1 MLTVKKASTGC
12 HEPAGAFFEW
22 NGGSFMSKI
31 AILLPKEYMLE
42 QARNV
47 IREDE
52 LDIDILKVIKTSDSV
67 YEARQAVEQGAE
79 VVLAR
84 GVQAAFIRQYTN
96 IPVAELTLTGQE
108 IGLMIASAKKKVP
121 DKKCPQIALI
131 GFKNMF
137 SDTTYAD
144 ELFDIRL
151 KFYDITAIEQAAE
164 KVDLA
169 IQEGA
174 DVLLGGDTVN
184 ALAAQKGIPAQFIDS
199 TEESIRSAIG
209 VAKKMILTAEAE
221 KNFTAQFE
229 TVLDNSYNG
238 ILEIDENKE
247 IMIVNRAGE
256 ELFHKKASQLE
267 GTALGKV
274 IPELEQRYIDDV
286 LSGKRDSFMTSVYV
300 AGVPMMLTAAPIQY
314 ENKIRGAIISLYR
327 NASVRKNDADELHSY
342 YLKGYVA
349 YAHFSDIRITG
360 KEMEY
365 CVELSKM
372 YALSKNPV
380 LICGEDGTDKEKLAQ
395 CIHNNSSYKAG
406 PFVAVNCS
414 GMTEQMQVDRLFGNP
429 DAEDDSMK
437 KGALAIGDHGT
448 IVISEIEKLSLLC
461 QYRLYRAIR
470 YDSLIQNDLERSQ
483 TLDNRIIA
491 ITGADLYQYV
501 EQGRFRQ
508 DLYYL
513 LNSLTVEIP
522 PLRKRPQDIRAIVE
536 DCRVRFTKRYARFP
550 KIAEDAMEAL
560 AGFGW
565 QGNEIQ
571 LESFCERLFLTSPK
585 KTITSDYVYFL
596 LDTLYPVKERI
607 SEDGTTVIYQHPEAA
622 RLTELLEKHQG
633 NRSAVAKE
641 LGISTTTLWRRMKKY
656 GVINKYDLT

>member
-1 MLTVKKASTGC
+1 
-12 HEPAGAFFEW
+12 
-22 NGGSFMSKI
+22 MSKI

-137 SDTTYAD
+137 SDTTYVD

-267 GTALGKV
+267 GTALEKV

-349 YAHFSDIRITG
+349 HAHFSDIRITG

-429 DAEDDSMK
+429 DAEDESMK

>member
-1 MLTVKKASTGC
+1 
-12 HEPAGAFFEW
+12 
-22 NGGSFMSKI
+22 MSKI

-184 ALAAQKGIPAQFIDS
+184 ALAVQKGIPAQFIDS

-267 GTALGKV
+267 GTALEKV

-349 YAHFSDIRITG
+349 HAHFSDIRITG

-429 DAEDDSMK
+429 DAEDESMK

>member
-1 MLTVKKASTGC
+1 
-12 HEPAGAFFEW
+12 
-22 NGGSFMSKI
+22 MSKI

-151 KFYDITAIEQAAE
+151 KFYDIAAIEQAAE

-267 GTALGKV
+267 GTALEKV

-349 YAHFSDIRITG
+349 HAHFSDIRITG

-429 DAEDDSMK
+429 DAEDESMK
-437 KGALAIGDHGT
+437 KGALAISDHGT

-522 PLRKRPQDIRAIVE
+522 PIRKRPQDIRAIVE

>member
-1 MLTVKKASTGC
+1 
-12 HEPAGAFFEW
+12 
-22 NGGSFMSKI
+22 MSKI

-151 KFYDITAIEQAAE
+151 KFYDIAAIEQAAE

-238 ILEIDENKE
+238 ILKIDENKE

-267 GTALGKV
+267 GTALEKV

-349 YAHFSDIRITG
+349 HAHFSDIRITG

-429 DAEDDSMK
+429 DAEDESMK
-437 KGALAIGDHGT
+437 KGALAISDHGT

-522 PLRKRPQDIRAIVE
+522 PIRKRPQDIRAIVE

>member
-1 MLTVKKASTGC
+1 
-12 HEPAGAFFEW
+12 
-22 NGGSFMSKI
+22 MSKI

-267 GTALGKV
+267 GTALEKV

-300 AGVPMMLTAAPIQY
+300 AGVPMMFTAAPIQY

-349 YAHFSDIRITG
+349 HAHFSDIRITG

-429 DAEDDSMK
+429 DAEDESMK

>member
-1 MLTVKKASTGC
+1 
-12 HEPAGAFFEW
+12 
-22 NGGSFMSKI
+22 MSKI

-169 IQEGA
+169 TQEGA

-267 GTALGKV
+267 GTALEKV

-349 YAHFSDIRITG
+349 HAHFSDIRITG

-429 DAEDDSMK
+429 DAEDESMK

>member
-1 MLTVKKASTGC
+1 
-12 HEPAGAFFEW
+12 
-22 NGGSFMSKI
+22 MSKI

-267 GTALGKV
+267 GTALEKV

-349 YAHFSDIRITG
+349 HAHFSDIRITG

-395 CIHNNSSYKAG
+395 CIHNNSSYQAG

-429 DAEDDSMK
+429 DAEDESMK

-491 ITGADLYQYV
+491 VTGADLYQYV

-641 LGISTTTLWRRMKKY
+641 LGISTTTLWRRMKKD

>member
-1 MLTVKKASTGC
+1 
-12 HEPAGAFFEW
+12 
-22 NGGSFMSKI
+22 
-31 AILLPKEYMLE
+31 MLE

-267 GTALGKV
+267 GTALEKV

-349 YAHFSDIRITG
+349 HAHFSDIRITG

-429 DAEDDSMK
+429 DAEDESMK

-491 ITGADLYQYV
+491 VTGADLYQYV

-656 GVINKYDLT
+656 GVVNKYDLT

>member
-1 MLTVKKASTGC
+1 
-12 HEPAGAFFEW
+12 
-22 NGGSFMSKI
+22 MSKI

-151 KFYDITAIEQAAE
+151 KFYAYTAIEQAAE

-267 GTALGKV
+267 GTALEKV

-349 YAHFSDIRITG
+349 HAHFSDIRITG

-429 DAEDDSMK
+429 DAEDESMK

>member
-1 MLTVKKASTGC
+1 
-12 HEPAGAFFEW
+12 
-22 NGGSFMSKI
+22 
-31 AILLPKEYMLE
+31 MLE

-52 LDIDILKVIKTSDSV
+52 LEIDILKVIKTSDSV

-108 IGLMIASAKKKVP
+108 IGLMIASAKRKVP

-144 ELFDIRL
+144 ELYDIRL

-164 KVDLA
+164 KVNLA

-174 DVLLGGDTVN
+174 DVQLGGDTVN
-184 ALAAQKGIPAQFIDS
+184 ALAAQKGIPSQFIDS

-267 GTALGKV
+267 GTALEKV

-349 YAHFSDIRITG
+349 HAHFSDIRITG

-491 ITGADLYQYV
+491 ITGADLYQHV

-571 LESFCERLFLTSPK
+571 LEAFCERLFLTSPK

-596 LDTLYPVKERI
+596 LDTLYPVKEKI
-607 SEDGTTVIYQHPEAA
+607 SEDGTTVIYQHPEVA

>member
-1 MLTVKKASTGC
+1 
-12 HEPAGAFFEW
+12 
-22 NGGSFMSKI
+22 MSKI

-52 LDIDILKVIKTSDSV
+52 LDIDILKMIKTSDSV

-164 KVDLA
+164 KVELA

-267 GTALGKV
+267 GTALEKV

-349 YAHFSDIRITG
+349 HAHFSDIRITG

-380 LICGEDGTDKEKLAQ
+380 MICGEDGTDKEKLAQ

-429 DAEDDSMK
+429 DAEDESMK

-522 PLRKRPQDIRAIVE
+522 PIRKRPQDIRAIVE

-550 KIAEDAMEAL
+550 KIAEDAMEVL

-607 SEDGTTVIYQHPEAA
+607 SEDGTTVVYQHPEAA

>member
-1 MLTVKKASTGC
+1 
-12 HEPAGAFFEW
+12 
-22 NGGSFMSKI
+22 MSKI

-121 DKKCPQIALI
+121 DEKCPQIALI

-267 GTALGKV
+267 GTALEKV

-349 YAHFSDIRITG
+349 HAHFSDIRITG

-429 DAEDDSMK
+429 DAEDESMK

>member
-1 MLTVKKASTGC
+1 
-12 HEPAGAFFEW
+12 
-22 NGGSFMSKI
+22 MSKI

-267 GTALGKV
+267 GTALEKV

-349 YAHFSDIRITG
+349 HAHFSDIRITG

-429 DAEDDSMK
+429 DAEDESMK

-633 NRSAVAKE
+633 NRSAVSKE

-656 GVINKYDLT
+656 GVTNKYDLT

>member
-1 MLTVKKASTGC
+1 
-12 HEPAGAFFEW
+12 
-22 NGGSFMSKI
+22 MSKI

-151 KFYDITAIEQAAE
+151 KFYDIAAIEQAAE
-164 KVDLA
+164 KVNLA

-184 ALAAQKGIPAQFIDS
+184 ALAVQKGIPAQFIDS

-238 ILEIDENKE
+238 ILEINENKE

-267 GTALGKV
+267 GTALEKV

-349 YAHFSDIRITG
+349 HAHFSDIRITG

-429 DAEDDSMK
+429 DAEDESMK

-522 PLRKRPQDIRAIVE
+522 PIRKRPQDIRAIVE

>member
-1 MLTVKKASTGC
+1 
-12 HEPAGAFFEW
+12 
-22 NGGSFMSKI
+22 MSKI

-267 GTALGKV
+267 GTALEKV

-429 DAEDDSMK
+429 DAEDESMK

-550 KIAEDAMEAL
+550 KITEDAMEAL

-607 SEDGTTVIYQHPEAA
+607 SEDGTTVIYQHPEAV

>member
-1 MLTVKKASTGC
+1 MLA
-12 HEPAGAFFEW
+12 
-22 NGGSFMSKI
+22 
-31 AILLPKEYMLE
+31 

-267 GTALGKV
+267 GTALEKV

-429 DAEDDSMK
+429 DAEDESMK

-522 PLRKRPQDIRAIVE
+522 PLRKHPQDIRAIVE

>member
-1 MLTVKKASTGC
+1 
-12 HEPAGAFFEW
+12 
-22 NGGSFMSKI
+22 
-31 AILLPKEYMLE
+31 MLE

-267 GTALGKV
+267 GTALEKV

-349 YAHFSDIRITG
+349 HAHFSDIRITG

-429 DAEDDSMK
+429 DAEDESMK

-522 PLRKRPQDIRAIVE
+522 SLRKRPQDIRAIVE

>member
-1 MLTVKKASTGC
+1 
-12 HEPAGAFFEW
+12 
-22 NGGSFMSKI
+22 
-31 AILLPKEYMLE
+31 MLE

-137 SDTTYAD
+137 SDITYAD

-267 GTALGKV
+267 GTALEKV

-349 YAHFSDIRITG
+349 HAHFSDIRITG

-429 DAEDDSMK
+429 DAEDESMK

>member
-1 MLTVKKASTGC
+1 
-12 HEPAGAFFEW
+12 
-22 NGGSFMSKI
+22 MSKI

-79 VVLAR
+79 IVLAR

-121 DKKCPQIALI
+121 DRKCPRIALI

-144 ELFDIRL
+144 ELFGIRL

-184 ALAAQKGIPAQFIDS
+184 ALAAQKGVPAQFIDS

-209 VAKKMILTAEAE
+209 VAKKMLLTAEAE

-238 ILEIDENKE
+238 ILEIDENKQ

-256 ELFHKKASQLE
+256 ELFHKKTVQLE
-267 GTALGKV
+267 GVALEKV

-286 LSGKRDSFMTSVYV
+286 LNGKRDSFMTSVYV

-314 ENKIRGAIISLYR
+314 ESRIRGAIISLYR
-327 NASVRKNDADELHSY
+327 NAAARKNDADELHSY

-349 YAHFSDIRITG
+349 HAHFSDIRVNS

-365 CVELSKM
+365 CVELSRM

-429 DAEDDSMK
+429 DAEDEGMK

-448 IVISEIEKLSLLC
+448 ILISEIEKLSLLC

-491 ITGADLYQYV
+491 TTGADLYQYV
-501 EQGRFRQ
+501 EQGKFRQ

-536 DCRVRFTKRYARFP
+536 ECRVRFTKRYARFP

-560 AGFGW
+560 VGFGW

-571 LESFCERLFLTSPK
+571 LEAFCERLLLTSPK

-596 LDTLYPVKERI
+596 LDTLYPVKERV
-607 SEDGTTVIYQHPEAA
+607 SRDGTTVIYQHPEAA

-633 NRSAVAKE
+633 NRSAVAQE

>member
-1 MLTVKKASTGC
+1 
-12 HEPAGAFFEW
+12 
-22 NGGSFMSKI
+22 MSKI

-144 ELFDIRL
+144 ELYDIRL

-267 GTALGKV
+267 GTALEKV

-349 YAHFSDIRITG
+349 HAHFSDIRITG

-429 DAEDDSMK
+429 DAEDESMK

-522 PLRKRPQDIRAIVE
+522 PIRKRPQDIRAIVE

-607 SEDGTTVIYQHPEAA
+607 SEDVTTVIYQHPEAA

>member
-1 MLTVKKASTGC
+1 
-12 HEPAGAFFEW
+12 
-22 NGGSFMSKI
+22 MSKI

-267 GTALGKV
+267 GTALEKV

-349 YAHFSDIRITG
+349 HAHFSDIRITG

-429 DAEDDSMK
+429 DAEDESMK

-536 DCRVRFTKRYARFP
+536 DCRVKFTKRYARFP

-607 SEDGTTVIYQHPEAA
+607 SEDGTTVIYQHPEAE

>member
-1 MLTVKKASTGC
+1 
-12 HEPAGAFFEW
+12 
-22 NGGSFMSKI
+22 MSKI

-144 ELFDIRL
+144 ELYDIRL

-267 GTALGKV
+267 GTALEKV

-349 YAHFSDIRITG
+349 HAHFSDIRITG

-429 DAEDDSMK
+429 DAEDESMK

-622 RLTELLEKHQG
+622 HLTELLEKHQG

>member
-1 MLTVKKASTGC
+1 
-12 HEPAGAFFEW
+12 
-22 NGGSFMSKI
+22 MSKI

-267 GTALGKV
+267 GTALEKV

-349 YAHFSDIRITG
+349 HAHFSDIRITG

-380 LICGEDGTDKEKLAQ
+380 LICEEDGTDKEKLAQ

-429 DAEDDSMK
+429 DAEDESMK

>member
-1 MLTVKKASTGC
+1 
-12 HEPAGAFFEW
+12 
-22 NGGSFMSKI
+22 MSKI

-267 GTALGKV
+267 GTALEKV

-349 YAHFSDIRITG
+349 HAHFSDIRITG

-414 GMTEQMQVDRLFGNP
+414 GMTEQMQADRLFGNP
-429 DAEDDSMK
+429 DAEDESMK

>member
-1 MLTVKKASTGC
+1 
-12 HEPAGAFFEW
+12 
-22 NGGSFMSKI
+22 
-31 AILLPKEYMLE
+31 MLE

-67 YEARQAVEQGAE
+67 YEARQAVEQGSE

-174 DVLLGGDTVN
+174 DVLIGGDTVN

-267 GTALGKV
+267 GTALEKV

-349 YAHFSDIRITG
+349 HAHFSDIRITG

-429 DAEDDSMK
+429 DAEDESMK

-522 PLRKRPQDIRAIVE
+522 PLRKHPQDIRAIVE

>member
-1 MLTVKKASTGC
+1 
-12 HEPAGAFFEW
+12 
-22 NGGSFMSKI
+22 
-31 AILLPKEYMLE
+31 MLE

-267 GTALGKV
+267 GTALEKV

-349 YAHFSDIRITG
+349 HTHFSDIRITG

-429 DAEDDSMK
+429 DAEDESMK

>member
-1 MLTVKKASTGC
+1 
-12 HEPAGAFFEW
+12 
-22 NGGSFMSKI
+22 MSKI

-267 GTALGKV
+267 GTALEKV

-349 YAHFSDIRITG
+349 HAHFSDIRITG

-429 DAEDDSMK
+429 DAEDESMK

-491 ITGADLYQYV
+491 VTGADLYQYV

-522 PLRKRPQDIRAIVE
+522 PIRKRPQDIRAIVE

-550 KIAEDAMEAL
+550 KIAEDAMEVL

-607 SEDGTTVIYQHPEAA
+607 SEDGTTVVYQHPEAA

>member
-1 MLTVKKASTGC
+1 
-12 HEPAGAFFEW
+12 
-22 NGGSFMSKI
+22 MSKI

-267 GTALGKV
+267 GTALEKV

-300 AGVPMMLTAAPIQY
+300 AGVPMMLTAAPVQY

-349 YAHFSDIRITG
+349 HAHFSDIRITG

-429 DAEDDSMK
+429 DAEDESMK

>member
-1 MLTVKKASTGC
+1 
-12 HEPAGAFFEW
+12 
-22 NGGSFMSKI
+22 
-31 AILLPKEYMLE
+31 MLE

-267 GTALGKV
+267 GTALEKV

-349 YAHFSDIRITG
+349 HAHFSDIRITG

-429 DAEDDSMK
+429 DAEDESMK

-491 ITGADLYQYV
+491 VTGADLYQYV

-522 PLRKRPQDIRAIVE
+522 PLRKRLQDIRAIVE

>member
-1 MLTVKKASTGC
+1 
-12 HEPAGAFFEW
+12 
-22 NGGSFMSKI
+22 MSKI

-267 GTALGKV
+267 GTALEKV

-349 YAHFSDIRITG
+349 HAHFSDIRITG

-429 DAEDDSMK
+429 DAEDESMK

-513 LNSLTVEIP
+513 LNSLMVEIP

>member
-1 MLTVKKASTGC
+1 
-12 HEPAGAFFEW
+12 
-22 NGGSFMSKI
+22 MSKI

-267 GTALGKV
+267 GTALEKV

-349 YAHFSDIRITG
+349 HAHFSDIRITG

-429 DAEDDSMK
+429 DAEDESMK
-437 KGALAIGDHGT
+437 KGALAISDHGT

-607 SEDGTTVIYQHPEAA
+607 SEDGTTVVYQHPEAA

>member
-1 MLTVKKASTGC
+1 
-12 HEPAGAFFEW
+12 
-22 NGGSFMSKI
+22 MSKI

-137 SDTTYAD
+137 SDTTYAA

-267 GTALGKV
+267 GTALEKV

-349 YAHFSDIRITG
+349 HAHFSDIRITG

-429 DAEDDSMK
+429 DAEDESMK

-470 YDSLIQNDLERSQ
+470 YDSLIQNDLERSH

>member
-1 MLTVKKASTGC
+1 
-12 HEPAGAFFEW
+12 
-22 NGGSFMSKI
+22 MSKI

-267 GTALGKV
+267 GTALEKV

-349 YAHFSDIRITG
+349 HAHFSDIRITG

-522 PLRKRPQDIRAIVE
+522 PIRKRPQDIRAIVE
-536 DCRVRFTKRYARFP
+536 DCKVRFTKRYARFP

>member
-1 MLTVKKASTGC
+1 
-12 HEPAGAFFEW
+12 
-22 NGGSFMSKI
+22 MSKI

-67 YEARQAVEQGAE
+67 YEARQAVEQGSE

-174 DVLLGGDTVN
+174 DVLIGGDTVN

-267 GTALGKV
+267 GTALEKV

-349 YAHFSDIRITG
+349 HAHFSDIRITG

-429 DAEDDSMK
+429 DAEDESMK

-448 IVISEIEKLSLLC
+448 IVISEIEKLSLLG

-522 PLRKRPQDIRAIVE
+522 PLRKHPQDIRAIVE

>member
-1 MLTVKKASTGC
+1 
-12 HEPAGAFFEW
+12 
-22 NGGSFMSKI
+22 MSKI

-42 QARNV
+42 RARNV

-267 GTALGKV
+267 GTALEKV

-349 YAHFSDIRITG
+349 HAHFSDIRITG

-429 DAEDDSMK
+429 DAEDESMK

>member
-1 MLTVKKASTGC
+1 
-12 HEPAGAFFEW
+12 
-22 NGGSFMSKI
+22 MSKI

-267 GTALGKV
+267 GTALEKV

-349 YAHFSDIRITG
+349 HAHFSDIRITG

-429 DAEDDSMK
+429 DAEDESMK

-508 DLYYL
+508 DLYYF

>member
-1 MLTVKKASTGC
+1 
-12 HEPAGAFFEW
+12 
-22 NGGSFMSKI
+22 
-31 AILLPKEYMLE
+31 MLE

-267 GTALGKV
+267 GTALEKV

-429 DAEDDSMK
+429 DAEDESMK

-522 PLRKRPQDIRAIVE
+522 PLRKHPQDIRAIVE

>member
-1 MLTVKKASTGC
+1 
-12 HEPAGAFFEW
+12 
-22 NGGSFMSKI
+22 
-31 AILLPKEYMLE
+31 MLE

-84 GVQAAFIRQYTN
+84 GVQAAFVRQYTN

-144 ELFDIRL
+144 ELYDIRL

-267 GTALGKV
+267 GTALEKV

-349 YAHFSDIRITG
+349 HAHFSDIRITG

-429 DAEDDSMK
+429 DAEDESMK